1 VSAIQKP
8 GAAGSSIEVPVARKT
23 QNLDQ
28 SSYHSVEVRVPDA
41 RSANELMLCVAMPNP
56 VRPNARVHRGG
67 AMAARKP
74 ES

>member
-8 GAAGSSIEVPVARKT
+8 GAAGSSIEIPVAHKT
-23 QNLDQ
+23 QDRDQ
-28 SSYHSVEVRVPDA
+28 TSDHSVEVRVPDA
-41 RSANELMLCVAMPNP
+41 RFANELMLCVAMTNP